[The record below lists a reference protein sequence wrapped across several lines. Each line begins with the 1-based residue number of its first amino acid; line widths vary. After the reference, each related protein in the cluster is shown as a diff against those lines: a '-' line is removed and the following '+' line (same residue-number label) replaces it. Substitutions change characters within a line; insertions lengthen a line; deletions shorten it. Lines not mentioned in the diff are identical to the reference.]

1 MYPILYFHIFSFILL
16 NLSTKSYFRRESS
29 AVFSRHLQFPRPSLL
44 NWVEKS
50 MESPLLQHIPTSVP
64 STQVNNLFLVFC
76 TFGCESHFK
85 EYHYGRTWFPFIVI
99 EFSSSLVASSVQGLH
114 LYTVTHCLDLLQ
126 SLLVSQLG

>member
-1 MYPILYFHIFSFILL
+1 MHPILYFHIFSFILL
-16 NLSTKSYFRRESS
+16 NLSTKSCFRRESS

-50 MESPLLQHIPTSVP
+50 MESPPLQHIPTSV
-64 STQVNNLFLVFC
+64 SSIQVNNFCFWFFVHLVVSPILKSI
-76 TFGCESHFK
+76 T
-85 EYHYGRTWFPFIVI
+85 TWFPFIVI

-114 LYTVTHCLDLLQ
+114 LYTVTHCLDLPQ